1 MPDTPPSSDDDA
13 PTVLKRFDRQINMYC
28 EKKFLYKADSVL
40 IVQDKAVLD
49 MIEKDKAGIGQ
60 IFWALQKVP
69 TFKLHTIGRHGD
81 QLGGSFWRDY
91 SLSVKDVFY
100 CYIREMFP
108 VGLFNS
114 NNLSTD
120 DAGTHDMEPCVTGTV
135 WIAN

>member
-60 IFWALQKVP
+60 IFWYVP
-69 TFKLHTIGRHGD
+69 ETTV
-81 QLGGSFWRDY
+81 
-91 SLSVKDVFY
+91 SV
-100 CYIREMFP
+100 P
-108 VGLFNS
+108 
-114 NNLSTD
+114 
-120 DAGTHDMEPCVTGTV
+120 GTV
-135 WIAN
+135 VTCCMFQGPAESPNLQAAYNW